1 MRFTIATAAL
11 LTGLAVF
18 YTPAVAQTA
27 VNEIA
32 THRPRDMIEW
42 TKLLRD
48 NAARQSHVAL
58 LQAATVGA
66 TNSAQFVIVVAQDG
80 MIIDVRTKQSS
91 GNPLMDHA
99 LRNSIM
105 DMPRMPP
112 FTDDMPRGSASFV
125 LPVNVATP

>member
-18 YTPAVAQTA
+18 YTPAVAQTP
-27 VNEIA
+27 VNEIT

-58 LQAATVGA
+58 LQAATVSA

-80 MIIDVRTKQSS
+80 MIIDVRTTQSS
-91 GNPLMDHA
+91 GYPLMDHA
-99 LRNSIM
+99 LRNGIV

-112 FTDDMPRGSASFV
+112 VTDDMPRGGVRFV
-125 LPVNVATP
+125 LPVNVGTP

>member
-1 MRFTIATAAL
+1 MRFTIATASL
-11 LTGLAVF
+11 LKGLAVF

-48 NAARQSHVAL
+48 TTARQSHVAL
-58 LQAATVGA
+58 LQAATVSA

-80 MIIDVRTKQSS
+80 MIVDVRTTQSS

-99 LRNSIM
+99 LRNRIM

-112 FTDDMPRGSASFV
+112 LADDMPRGSASFV

>member
-18 YTPAVAQTA
+18 YTPAVAQTP

-32 THRPRDMIEW
+32 THRPRNMIEW

-48 NAARQSHVAL
+48 NTARQSHVAL
-58 LQAATVGA
+58 LQAATVSA

-80 MIIDVRTKQSS
+80 MIIDVRTMQSS

>member
-42 TKLLRD
+42 TKLLHD

-58 LQAATVGA
+58 LQAATVSA

-80 MIIDVRTKQSS
+80 MINDVRTKQSS
-91 GNPLMDHA
+91 GNPMMDHA

-112 FTDDMPRGSASFV
+112 FTDDMPRGSVRFV
-125 LPVNVATP
+125 LPINVATP

>member
-48 NAARQSHVAL
+48 NTARQSHVAL

-66 TNSAQFVIVVAQDG
+66 TNAAQFVIVVAQDG
-80 MIIDVRTKQSS
+80 MIIDVRT
-91 GNPLMDHA
+91 M
-99 LRNSIM
+99 
-105 DMPRMPP
+105 
-112 FTDDMPRGSASFV
+112 
-125 LPVNVATP
+125 

>member
-1 MRFTIATAAL
+1 M
-11 LTGLAVF
+11 
-18 YTPAVAQTA
+18 AQTP

-66 TNSAQFVIVVAQDG
+66 TNAAQSVIVVAQDG
-80 MIIDVRTKQSS
+80 MIIDVRTMQSS

-99 LRNSIM
+99 LRNGIV
-105 DMPRMPP
+105 DMPWMPSV
-112 FTDDMPRGSASFV
+112 TDDTPRGGVRFV
-125 LPVNVATP
+125 LPVNVGTP